1 MGNCFCFKV
10 RNSDFDTNYP
20 VDNYPHQAIMLDNL
34 KIIQEQLLDPPPS
47 FQDIMNPFL
56 DF

>member
-10 RNSDFDTNYP
+10 RNSNIDTNCP
-20 VDNYPHQAIMLDNL
+20 IDNYPHQAIMLDNL
-34 KIIQEQLLDPPPS
+34 KIIQEQLLDQPPS
-47 FQDIMNPFL
+47 FQDITNPFL